1 MKRISSLRLTLL
13 AVTLGLATLGPV
25 HAQQQ
30 IQGQAPAPKCPEE
43 AQPIPADLAAWSARS
58 PIAAAA
64 DPAHLPQAVLSLGKG
79 VDAKLL
85 PTPAV
90 TYALRPVKPGG
101 KVSSGGIFQITLDH
115 AGVYRVALDTRA
127 WIDVVVAGKAAES
140 LGHTGGP
147 ACSGMRKIVDYAL
160 PAGTHVIQL
169 SAAEA
174 AQSAIL
180 VTEKP

>member
-1 MKRISSLRLTLL
+1 MKTLSLLHLFPL
-13 AVTLGLATLGPV
+13 AAVICLASLGPI

-43 AQPIPADLAAWSARS
+43 AQPIPEELSGWTARS
-58 PIAAAA
+58 PIIAAA
-64 DPAHLPQAVLSLGKG
+64 DPAHLGAAMLHLGKG
-79 VDAKLL
+79 ADATLL
-85 PTPAV
+85 PTPEV
-90 TYALRPVKPGG
+90 TYAVRPVKPGG
-101 KVSSGGIFQITLDH
+101 KVSSGGMFEITLDH

-127 WIDVVVAGKAAES
+127 WIDVVVAGKPTES
-140 LGHTGGP
+140 LGHSGGP

-174 AQSAIL
+174 KASAIL
-180 VTEKP
+180 VTERK